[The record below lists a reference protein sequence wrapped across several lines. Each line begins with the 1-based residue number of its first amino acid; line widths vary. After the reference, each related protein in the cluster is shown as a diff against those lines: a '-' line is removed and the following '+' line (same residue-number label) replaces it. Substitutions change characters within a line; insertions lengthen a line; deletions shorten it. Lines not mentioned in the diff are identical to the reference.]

1 MSYKNQHR
9 LKEKKVER
17 YHNEL
22 MDRLGKSIFEKGVKV
37 DIADSPWGKVLLADG
52 EVVAAFFQDDLFPTV
67 NGLLKLIPEKAFV
80 TVDMGAV
87 RFVYNGADI
96 MAPGVVDADE
106 DIEEGDLVWIRD
118 ENHGKPL
125 AVGRALTDGNTM
137 IESTGGKV
145 VKTLHH
151 IGDGKY

>member
-9 LKEKKVER
+9 LKEKKVEKF
-17 YHNEL
+17 HEEL
-22 MDRLGKSIFEKGVKV
+22 MRKLGTSFFNEKDDV
-37 DIADSPWGKVLLADG
+37 DIGDSDHGKVLLIGGKPIATFFDN
-52 EVVAAFFQDDLFPTV
+52 EVFPTI
-67 NGLLKLIPEKAFV
+67 NGLLKIQPQRAFV

-96 MAPGVVDADE
+96 MAPGVVDADLE
-106 DIEEGDLVWIRD
+106 IKEGDLIWVRD

-125 AVGRALTDGNTM
+125 AVGRALSDGKTM
-137 IESTGGKV
+137 VDSSKGKV

-151 IGDGKY
+151 LGDGKY

>member
-22 MDRLGKSIFEKGVKV
+22 MDRVGKSFFDEGSKV
-37 DIADSPWGKVLLADG
+37 DIADSPGGKVLLADG

-67 NGLLKLIPEKAFV
+67 NGLLKLMPDRAFV